1 MTPLPRPQST
11 RYGAYPEPTP
21 WAAGIAVAVLVAA
34 LTAAAVYSFGIALA
48 EVHWLLA
55 VAVNLIAVGGAAPSA
70 WRWRTTPVVRWVLAG
85 IAAGI
90 ALAWFGL
97 LVVAIVA

>member
-1 MTPLPRPQST
+1 MSSLPRPQGT

-21 WAAGIAVAVLVAA
+21 WAAGIAVAALVAA
-34 LTAAAVYSFGIALA
+34 LTAAGVYSFGIALA
-48 EVHWLLA
+48 QVHWLLA

-97 LVVAIVA
+97 LVVAIVS